1 MRYFFPFDLII
12 FIHEL
17 PLVIFKV
24 NWKTNLL
31 QTERN
36 ETNLYNVK
44 TRYIKVIICQIYP
57 CSITNKVLNYVIS
70 VCDVHKV
77 IIHKQIRRSSKM
89 LIYIYYKHLLVMG
102 IGHNFENDDRYTN
115 IDRWSIIGDNY
126 LLNVFT
132 DYNYSNSRRL
142 ILHI

>member
-1 MRYFFPFDLII
+1 M
-12 FIHEL
+12 
-17 PLVIFKV
+17 
-24 NWKTNLL
+24 
-31 QTERN
+31 
-36 ETNLYNVK
+36 
-44 TRYIKVIICQIYP
+44 KVIICQIYP

-115 IDRWSIIGDNY
+115 IDR
-126 LLNVFT
+126 
-132 DYNYSNSRRL
+132 
-142 ILHI
+142 